1 MPVPK
6 LRRPPAGRGRRTPD
20 SREHGDIVTVTVD
33 GLRHWPLRPRTAR
46 TAPIRRAYWRL
57 SMLLV
62 PSDEGSSLGVYPFRI
77 IQHECGAMLP
87 VPSTEQLASEETWVH
102 FPNLRAVLSAARDAG
117 VDWVDL
123 DSFGHDLVDGLPVFD
138 WDPTR
143 PSLTGYDG

>member
-1 MPVPK
+1 
-6 LRRPPAGRGRRTPD
+6 
-20 SREHGDIVTVTVD
+20 
-33 GLRHWPLRPRTAR
+33 
-46 TAPIRRAYWRL
+46 
-57 SMLLV
+57 
-62 PSDEGSSLGVYPFRI
+62 
-77 IQHECGAMLP
+77 MLP